1 MRFIKYLLAI
11 LFLIYTAYSNEYDFK
26 NYTVVD
32 GLSEST
38 INVIFEDDKGFLYI
52 GTENGLGLF
61 DGLTFFNKGFISL
74 STSTGLNFPSLPFI

>member
-1 MRFIKYLLAI
+1 MQFIKFLLAF
-11 LFLIYTAYSNEYDFK
+11 LSLIYTAHSNEYDFK

-38 INVIFEDDKGFLYI
+38 INVIFEDNKGFLYI

-61 DGLTFFNKGFISL
+61 KNNKDHFSL
-74 STSTGLNFPSLPFI
+74 SLNDINLKNEISKNN